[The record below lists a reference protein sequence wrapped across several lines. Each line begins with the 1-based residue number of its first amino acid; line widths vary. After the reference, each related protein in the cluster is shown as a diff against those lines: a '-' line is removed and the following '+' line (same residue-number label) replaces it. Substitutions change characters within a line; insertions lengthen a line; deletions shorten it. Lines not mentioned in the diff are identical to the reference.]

1 MPIGVGAILPD
12 NLFYYHIK
20 KNDYAR
26 PALTIGVEGNREDIV
41 SDNIDSKSL

>member
-1 MPIGVGAILPD
+1 MPIGMGAFLPG

-26 PALTIGVEGNREDIV
+26 PALTMGSEENRLDIV
-41 SDNIDSKSL
+41 SDNIN